1 MAPAGIVPVGAKV
14 IDPAHIGYFPPDW
27 AVTTVSGDTLT
38 ASFSDVQNVNDGPT
52 MVQVELS
59 FATTKGTSP
68 TPAGEHTIEASIGGV
83 TIPQADMKIIVVDNA
98 SPEQISGVAKEFGW
112 ADELYKY
119 GQAGLD
125 LEVTVPGE
133 SDIGLRM
140 LATDVDLV

>member
-1 MAPAGIVPVGAKV
+1 MAKQQQATMLRHV
-14 IDPAHIGYFPPDW
+14 
-27 AVTTVSGDTLT
+27 L
-38 ASFSDVQNVNDGPT
+38 ASVRNLVNDGPT

-59 FATTKGTSP
+59 FATTKGT
-68 TPAGEHTIEASIGGV
+68 TVAGEHTIEASIGGV
-83 TIPQADMKIIVVDNA
+83 TIPLADMKIIVVDNA
-98 SPEQISGVAKEFGW
+98 SPEQISVVAEAFGW